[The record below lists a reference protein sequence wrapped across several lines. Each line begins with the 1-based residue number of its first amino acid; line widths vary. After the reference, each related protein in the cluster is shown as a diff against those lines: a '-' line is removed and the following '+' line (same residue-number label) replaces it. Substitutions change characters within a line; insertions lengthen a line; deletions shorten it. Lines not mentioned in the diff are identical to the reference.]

1 VTLSSAS
8 PPQGKLRTELATEIV
23 RVCHRLYDRGL
34 IAGAEGNVSARLS
47 KDVILATTAGGCKG
61 DIDET
66 HIVALTPGG
75 QALDPN
81 RTPSTEIRMHLALY
95 EQRPDVAAVV
105 HAHPPT
111 ATGFGV
117 AGRDFMAPILPELLL
132 LTGPV
137 PLVPYGQPG
146 TADLPSQMARFA
158 KDHDAFLLANHG
170 VTTVG
175 RSLDEALHR
184 MESLEQGARIILAAQ
199 QLGRVNEL
207 PAASVAALQDL
218 RKELRGAQ

>member
-1 VTLSSAS
+1 VTD
-8 PPQGKLRTELATEIV
+8 RVRLAAEIV
-23 RVCHRLYDRGL
+23 RVCHRLYARGL
-34 IAGAEGNVSARLS
+34 IAGTEGNVSARLS
-47 KDVILATTAGGCKG
+47 RDVILATTAGLCKG

-66 HIVALTPGG
+66 NVVALTPDGR
-75 QALDPN
+75 ALDPN

-117 AGRDFMAPILPELLL
+117 AGQDFMAPILPELLL

-146 TADLPSQMARFA
+146 TQDLPSQIARFA

-184 MESLEQGARIILAAQ
+184 MESLEQGARIILAAR

-207 PAASVAALQDL
+207 PPESAAALRDL
-218 RKELRGAQ
+218 REGSRGAQ

>member
-1 VTLSSAS
+1 
-8 PPQGKLRTELATEIV
+8 
-23 RVCHRLYDRGL
+23 
-34 IAGAEGNVSARLS
+34 
-47 KDVILATTAGGCKG
+47 
-61 DIDET
+61 
-66 HIVALTPGG
+66 
-75 QALDPN
+75 
-81 RTPSTEIRMHLALY
+81 
-95 EQRPDVAAVV
+95 
-105 HAHPPT
+105 
-111 ATGFGV
+111 
-117 AGRDFMAPILPELLL
+117 
-132 LTGPV
+132 
-137 PLVPYGQPG
+137 
-146 TADLPSQMARFA
+146 MARFA

>member
-1 VTLSSAS
+1 VTRPSAT
-8 PPQGKLRTELATEIV
+8 PVQGKLRTDLATQIV
-23 RVCHRLYDRGL
+23 RVCHRLYARGL
-34 IAGAEGNVSARLS
+34 IAGTEGNVSARLS
-47 KDVILATTAGGCKG
+47 GDVILATTAGHCKG

-66 HIVALTPGG
+66 HIVALRPDG
-75 QALDPN
+75 QPLDPN

-111 ATGFGV
+111 ATGFAV
-117 AGRDFMAPILPELLL
+117 AGLDFMAPVLPELLVM
-132 LTGPV
+132 TGPV

-146 TADLPSQMARFA
+146 TADLPLQLGRFA
-158 KDHDAFLLANHG
+158 RHHDAFLLANHG
-170 VTTVG
+170 VTTMG

-184 MESLEQGARIILAAQ
+184 MESLEQGARIILAAR

-207 PAASVAALQDL
+207 PPESAAALREQ
-218 RKELRGAQ
+218 REVSRGAQ